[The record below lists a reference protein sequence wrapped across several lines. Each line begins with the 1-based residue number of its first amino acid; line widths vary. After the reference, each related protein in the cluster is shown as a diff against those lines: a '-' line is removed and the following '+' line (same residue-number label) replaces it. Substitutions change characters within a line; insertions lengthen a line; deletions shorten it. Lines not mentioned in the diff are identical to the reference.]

1 MESETKIRRVAM
13 TEFLRYHFNDDEKK
27 DLAQVMAQNVIKGR
41 DLEEEKKAIVSQ
53 YASQINEANAK
64 ANSAAQKLA
73 SGFEMRTIDCE
84 ELWNLDAKTITII
97 RLDIGEE
104 VRERT
109 MTNREC
115 QQDMWEEEEEA
126 EEEVEEKDEEEATEG
141 EG

>member
-1 MESETKIRRVAM
+1 MESETKIRRVPM
-13 TEFLRYHFNDDEKK
+13 TEFLRYHFDEDEKK
-27 DLAQVMAQNVIKGR
+27 DLAQVMAQSVIKGR

-84 ELWNLDAKTITII
+84 ELWDLDVKTITII
-97 RLDIGEE
+97 RLDTGEE

-115 QQDMWEEEEEA
+115 QQDMWEEKEV
-126 EEEVEEKDEEEATEG
+126 EEEVEGEATEG
-141 EG
+141 EE